1 MLYRIILIMIVLDKE
16 KLDPRNMDLNEIRNS
31 LLAFKTLGHTKVT
44 VEWFDLSLDQNEA
57 QTSYLPL
64 VHYAQEIGLNVYC
77 IMSQRMC
84 ESLVRYKKLM
94 FADTLF
100 LRKFKFKEINFT
112 IPYYRPDLMR

>member
-1 MLYRIILIMIVLDKE
+1 MIVLDKE
-16 KLDPRNMDLNEIRNS
+16 KLDPRNMDPNEIRNN
-31 LLAFKTLGHTKVT
+31 LLAFKTSGHTKVT